1 MGAHLERRRSLH
13 PVPSAPSASRHGEL
27 LEPRLCRREL
37 LERHPYAWYVEIDGL
52 VLDARAL
59 PADLK
64 DDARRRGLIPDLIAD
79 RAASSGY

>member
-1 MGAHLERRRSLH
+1 M
-13 PVPSAPSASRHGEL
+13 
-27 LEPRLCRREL
+27 

-64 DDARRRGLIPDLIAD
+64 DDARRRGLIPDLTAD
-79 RAASSGY
+79 RPASPGT